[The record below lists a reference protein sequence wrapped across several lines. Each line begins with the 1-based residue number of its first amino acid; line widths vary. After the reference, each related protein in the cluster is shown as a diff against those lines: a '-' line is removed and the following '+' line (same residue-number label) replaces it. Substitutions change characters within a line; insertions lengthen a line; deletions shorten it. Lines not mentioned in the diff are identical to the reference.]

1 MLLNVIKKP
10 HKVVTNNEGN
20 NTSTNLQRKEL
31 KISWL
36 HRSLYICNVCD
47 WSLPMKETQ
56 YTWLVSQDVKALKIV
71 LYCNFNKSE
80 GISCILHQRG
90 QAQLLKKKT
99 GKKKHEKELRKSCQ
113 VSVWLFKP
121 INVPPRSV
129 LNMFSCSKTIC

>member
-10 HKVVTNNEGN
+10 HKVVTNNKGN
-20 NTSTNLQRKEL
+20 NTSTNLQRNEF

-36 HRSLYICNVCD
+36 HRSLYICNVSD

-56 YTWLVSQDVKALKIV
+56 YTDL
-71 LYCNFNKSE
+71 F
-80 GISCILHQRG
+80 H
-90 QAQLLKKKT
+90 KT
-99 GKKKHEKELRKSCQ
+99 LRLRKLFSIANLINLRVFLVFYINEVRHNCSKRKQ
-113 VSVWLFKP
+113 EKKAWKRTLEKLPSFFVWLFKP